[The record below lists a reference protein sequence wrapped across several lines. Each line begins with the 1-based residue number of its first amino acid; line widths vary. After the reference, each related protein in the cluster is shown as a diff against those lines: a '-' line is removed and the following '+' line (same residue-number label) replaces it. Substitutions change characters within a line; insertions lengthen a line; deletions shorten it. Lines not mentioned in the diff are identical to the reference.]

1 MGRNF
6 FRRVEIAFPVRR
18 PELQARIMRDLETY
32 LWDNTQAWS
41 LDADGQYRRMLPGG
55 EPAVSAQAELLET
68 YTAAPPL
75 EE

>member
-1 MGRNF
+1 
-6 FRRVEIAFPVRR
+6 
-18 PELQARIMRDLETY
+18 MRDLETY